1 MFTKILKSKYPTI
14 NFTTTTVS
22 IFLPVI
28 YKIFAPKGIN
38 NVYKN
43 PKI

>member
-1 MFTKILKSKYPTI
+1 MFPKILNLSI
-14 NFTTTTVS
+14 QLNFTATTVS

-28 YKIFAPKGIN
+28 YKIFTPKGIN
-38 NVYKN
+38 DVYKN